1 MEIYEEKISTLK
13 RLFQDLK
20 KSKTHGPYEG
30 LYCFC
35 PSCLYRC
42 YRIYHKRSKIIKE
55 SFFFVWLLLQ
65 KMDYKEGWKKPFK
78 FNWELAERLMFQ
90 ISGID
95 ISKYYPPC
103 EFSGTLSQ
111 KYRMAVKYRK
121 ILKDA
126 YKKKC
131 ELISLYLPHKLEEI
145 VIRRAHSS
153 AWAKAAMMDSKYLE
167 KIYDYVKK
175 NGACTQREIQRR
187 FSKKRILELLPPIF
201 LPQDSQKGT
210 VYGDPESKIIF
221 YVGKDRPLNK
231 TIEELKAKERKEL
244 EQKRKNRSL
253 KKKISVLEGF
263 LNSLLAKYFEERET
277 QDGSQAIPARF

>member
-13 RLFQDLK
+13 WLFQDLM

-42 YRIYHKRSKIIKE
+42 YRIYHKRSKIVKK
-55 SFFFVWLLLQ
+55 SFFFVWLLIQ
-65 KMDYKEGWKKPFK
+65 KMEYKEGWKKPFRY
-78 FNWELAERLMFQ
+78 NWEPAEKLMFQ

-95 ISKYYPPC
+95 IPKCYPPL
-103 EFSGTLSQ
+103 ELSGMLSQ

-131 ELISLYLPHKLEEI
+131 ELINLNPPHKLEEI

-153 AWAKAAMMDSKYLE
+153 ALVKAAMMDTKYIE

-175 NGACTQREIQRR
+175 NGACTQREIQLR

-210 VYGDPESKIIF
+210 VYGDPESKIVF
-221 YVGKDRPLNK
+221 YVGKDRPLDK
-231 TIEELKAKERKEL
+231 TIEELKAKERKQL

-263 LNSLLAKYFEERET
+263 QNSLLAKYYEERET
-277 QDGSQAIPARF
+277 QDGSKTLPG

>member
-1 MEIYEEKISTLK
+1 ME
-13 RLFQDLK
+13 
-20 KSKTHGPYEG
+20 
-30 LYCFC
+30 
-35 PSCLYRC
+35 
-42 YRIYHKRSKIIKE
+42 
-55 SFFFVWLLLQ
+55 
-65 KMDYKEGWKKPFK
+65 YKEGWKKPFRYK
-78 FNWELAERLMFQ
+78 WEPAEKLMFQ
-90 ISGID
+90 ISDID
-95 ISKYYPPC
+95 ISKDYPPS
-103 EFSGTLSQ
+103 ELTLSQ

-131 ELISLYLPHKLEEI
+131 ELISLNPPHKLEEI

-153 AWAKAAMMDSKYLE
+153 ALVKAAMMDTKYIE

-244 EQKRKNRSL
+244 GQKRKSRSL

-263 LNSLLAKYFEERET
+263 QNSLLAKYYEERET
-277 QDGSQAIPARF
+277 QDGSKTLPG